1 MEKSETGT
9 KNESIWLRN
18 LLEFLKT
25 PNFLTKWLKTNL
37 FCIVARYISV
47 HPKRDTC
54 VFEFLAK
61 LWANLELKMLQVFS
75 EPEKVGHHLRI

>member
-1 MEKSETGT
+1 MNSQIICDINSSSK
-9 KNESIWLRN
+9 
-18 LLEFLKT
+18 
-25 PNFLTKWLKTNL
+25 
-37 FCIVARYISV
+37 IVARYISV